1 MSWFKKLESARKQ
14 KQESGAIKEWR
25 QTGSVPPPHIL
36 KQHTVREYARRFGLR
51 TLVETGTYMGEMVAA
66 MSADFDQIHSI
77 ELGADLFEK
86 ARQRFTGMKHV
97 HLHHGDSATT
107 LPEVLR
113 QLDGPTLFWLDGH
126 YSAGI
131 TAKGSKDTPIVEELE
146 AIYRHDPQRHV
157 ILIDDARLFDGSAD
171 YPAMDDLRQRVTK
184 WSPNTV
190 MEVADDIIRLHRAQ
204 RA

>member
-1 MSWFKKLESARKQ
+1 
-14 KQESGAIKEWR
+14 
-25 QTGSVPPPHIL
+25 
-36 KQHTVREYARRFGLR
+36 
-51 TLVETGTYMGEMVAA
+51 LVETGTYMGDMVAA

-77 ELGADLFEK
+77 ELGPDLFEK
-86 ARQRFTGMKHV
+86 ARQRFAGMAHV
-97 HLHHGDSATT
+97 QLHQGDSATT

-113 QLDGPTLFWLDGH
+113 RLNGPALFWLDGH

-146 AIYRHDPQRHV
+146 AIYRHDAQRHV

-171 YPAMDDLRQRVTK
+171 YPTLDNLRKRVTG
-184 WSPNTV
+184 WSPNAV
-190 MEVADDIIRLHRAQ
+190 MAVADDIIRLHPGQ